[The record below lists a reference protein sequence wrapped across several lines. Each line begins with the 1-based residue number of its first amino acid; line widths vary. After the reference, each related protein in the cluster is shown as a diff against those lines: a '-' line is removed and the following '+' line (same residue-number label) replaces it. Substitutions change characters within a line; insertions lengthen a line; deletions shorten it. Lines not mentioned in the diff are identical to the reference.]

1 MSYNMHILDQESRGI
16 FDVSTLLHD
25 VQYYT
30 SLQGQPGKLTFTL
43 EKDPNGLLQ
52 LSMGSLVKFWNDG
65 IQVFYGYVF
74 TIDTDK
80 DERLKVTAYDQ
91 MRYLQ
96 NHDYIFM
103 SNMNLT
109 ELFKKIC
116 TQTELKYRIMGHAKE
131 VDEVKLD
138 PHHFNDV
145 SYFDML
151 QYAITRTNANNVEKD
166 FEKNINKM
174 GVGASVYFAGG
185 KNYVTPRSAIPTSY
199 NRTAG
204 VAKITQISNEGLH
217 KYHIIGT
224 TSNVYGWVDEADISP
239 IDKSNLLSENFY
251 FIRDNFGVLEL
262 NDITSNVKCHRVR
275 KEDLNK
281 NWSGS
286 ENYKFDETGMNVSDE
301 EIEPLIIGDES
312 LLMDYNYSLDIDK
325 NTYNE
330 VFLIQSSKAKDKNG
344 KQKDVKKVVLAKQRP
359 EMIQKWG
366 ILRKITNIKG
376 QPTKQELEQYIELS
390 LDVGANVN
398 KTLRLDCLGY
408 NGVYAGDGFY
418 LQINKLGI
426 HQMVYVISATHNYD
440 GNKHTMS
447 LEVSTSRNLVEVL
460 G

>member
-1 MSYNMHILDQESRGI
+1 MSYNMHILDQESQGI

-52 LSMGSLVKFWNDG
+52 LSMGSLVKFWNDD

-96 NHDYIFM
+96 NHDYLFM

-131 VDEVKLD
+131 VDEVKLHS
-138 PHHFNDV
+138 HHFNDV

-224 TSNVYGWVDEADISP
+224 TSNV
-239 IDKSNLLSENFY
+239 
-251 FIRDNFGVLEL
+251 
-262 NDITSNVKCHRVR
+262 
-275 KEDLNK
+275 
-281 NWSGS
+281 
-286 ENYKFDETGMNVSDE
+286 
-301 EIEPLIIGDES
+301 
-312 LLMDYNYSLDIDK
+312 
-325 NTYNE
+325 
-330 VFLIQSSKAKDKNG
+330 
-344 KQKDVKKVVLAKQRP
+344 
-359 EMIQKWG
+359 
-366 ILRKITNIKG
+366 
-376 QPTKQELEQYIELS
+376 
-390 LDVGANVN
+390 
-398 KTLRLDCLGY
+398 
-408 NGVYAGDGFY
+408 
-418 LQINKLGI
+418 
-426 HQMVYVISATHNYD
+426 
-440 GNKHTMS
+440 
-447 LEVSTSRNLVEVL
+447 
-460 G
+460 